1 MPSLLRTRAALL
13 GVCAIVAVA
22 GCGGGGAS
30 QEAAS
35 PLDNA
40 LGYLP
45 EDAPFVLVAETDPDG
60 EQIQAAQA
68 ILERFPFAGQVTGQL
83 EAALADQDIDYERD
97 VKPLLGNEVVIGG
110 TDAASFVADGGD
122 DEDFVGAVE
131 VKDGQ
136 RLTELLERDDAPKKR
151 GEQNGATIYEG
162 EGDRD
167 DFAIDGD
174 TFVVARTRKLLEAA
188 LEQREADDRLTED
201 AFAQNTEGM
210 PEAAGLR
217 GSFDVGGLLEADP
230 DTADARKVKWVA
242 ALRQTG
248 FAVTF
253 AEDSV
258 SLDFRLATDDGELE
272 EADLPFAA
280 GEESPSVLDT
290 PGEIGVGL
298 RDLAQLVRFGEATG
312 QTIDPQGFGQYNSGK
327 QTFEERLDLDIQRD
341 LIDQLAG
348 DLALSVAIGGDY
360 SVRTELEDPE
370 AFEATLRKLEPV
382 LPGIVESAVGG
393 PVELSGPS
401 AGGLYELQTPDG
413 PVGFGVSDGLFVLG
427 NGGRA
432 AGLAS
437 SEPVA
442 VESAEG
448 AVSLRADAEQ
458 VATQI
463 LGQLGGLVP
472 GGAIGAGFIVG
483 PLDELS
489 GSMRAETDG
498 ITGNLRLTLDE

>member
-1 MPSLLRTRAALL
+1 MLTALL
-13 GVCAIVAVA
+13 GVCAVVVIA

-30 QEAAS
+30 EEVSS

-45 EDAPFVLVAETDPDG
+45 EDAPFVVAADTDPDG

-110 TDAASFVADGGD
+110 TDAATFVADGGD
-122 DEDFVGAVE
+122 DEEFVGAVE
-131 VKDGQ
+131 AKDADK
-136 RLTELLERDDAPKKR
+136 LTELLERDGTKQS
-151 GEQNGATIYEG
+151 GEQSGATIYE
-162 EGDRD
+162 D
-167 DFAIDGD
+167 DDGGVSAIEGD
-174 TFVVARTRKLLEAA
+174 TFVVAGTRKLLEAA
-188 LEQREADDRLTED
+188 LKQREADDRLTED

-210 PEAAGLR
+210 PEEAGLR

-230 DTADARKVKWVA
+230 DTADARKVKWLS

-248 FAVTF
+248 FAVSF
-253 AEDSV
+253 ADDSV
-258 SLDFRLATDDGELE
+258 TLDFRVATDDDELE

-290 PGEIGVGL
+290 PGEIGAGL
-298 RDLAQLVRFGEATG
+298 RDLTQIVRFGEATG
-312 QTIDPQGFGQYNSGK
+312 QTIDPQGYGQYNSGK
-327 QTFEERLDLDIQRD
+327 QTLEQRLDIDIQRD
-341 LIDQLAG
+341 LLDQLAG

-360 SVRTELEDPE
+360 SVRTELEDPD
-370 AFEATLRKLEPV
+370 AFEATLKKLEPV

-432 AGLAS
+432 TGLAS

-442 VESAEG
+442 VEGAEG

-472 GGAIGAGFIVG
+472 GGAIGAGFVVG

-498 ITGNLRLTLDE
+498 ISGTLRLTLDE